1 MEENIGFTLKQL
13 AEEDRPRE
21 KLLLKGRQSLTNAE
35 LIAILIGSG
44 SASETAVELAQRLLL
59 HYKNNLD
66 QLGRLHVS
74 DLIKFKGIGTAK
86 AVAIIA
92 ALELGRR
99 RNLAEAEQKKQVRSS
114 SDIFEVMYPL
124 IADLPNEEFWVLHL
138 NKANRVIDKERIS
151 IGGIG
156 GTVVDIKI
164 ILKSALLKLSSG
176 LILAHNHPS
185 GNLTPSDADLSI
197 TKKLKEG
204 AAMLEI
210 LVLDHVIIGDKN
222 YYSFA
227 DNGNI

>member
-1 MEENIGFTLKQL
+1 
-13 AEEDRPRE
+13 
-21 KLLLKGRQSLTNAE
+21 
-35 LIAILIGSG
+35 
-44 SASETAVELAQRLLL
+44 
-59 HYKNNLD
+59 
-66 QLGRLHVS
+66 
-74 DLIKFKGIGTAK
+74 
-86 AVAIIA
+86 
-92 ALELGRR
+92 
-99 RNLAEAEQKKQVRSS
+99 
-114 SDIFEVMYPL
+114 MYPL

-176 LILAHNHPS
+176 LILVHNHPS
-185 GNLTPSDADLSI
+185 GNLVPSDADLSI

-227 DNGNI
+227 DSGNI